1 MISATNPGHGSDR
14 TKKYVPQTFFKQK
27 GDGLKTQSD
36 LRVCLETAQ
45 SGEEVV
51 SNVAAFGMS
60 GNTSPKRCAT
70 FQKLA
75 AKEIREEGRGRKPQG
90 ITTEQQGKGRN

>member
-1 MISATNPGHGSDR
+1 M
-14 TKKYVPQTFFKQK
+14 
-27 GDGLKTQSD
+27 
-36 LRVCLETAQ
+36 ETAQ

-51 SNVAAFGMS
+51 SNAAAFGIS

-70 FQKLA
+70 FQKIA